1 MIRTH
6 EFKVNDATV
15 TVREPKGVDRIDERI
30 VYGKLTYDRSSER
43 DRTRVVTFAEYVA
56 RTVSI
61 DGEMGY
67 PWASIDS
74 PAADMQKAFDGW
86 IEWPVAVMD
95 AWAAA
100 ISAAATPPGEL
111 ATQPDVDPNV

>member
-6 EFKVNDATV
+6 EFTVNGATV
-15 TVREPKGVDRIDERI
+15 IVREPKGVDRIDERI
-30 VYGKLTYDRSSER
+30 VYGKLTYNRGSER

-61 DGEMGY
+61 TGDTGY
-67 PWASIDS
+67 PWATIDS
-74 PAADMQKAFDGW
+74 SAVDMQKAFDAW
-86 IEWPVAVMD
+86 VEWPVHVMD

-100 ISAAATPPGEL
+100 ISAAATPPGDPEN
-111 ATQPDVDPNV
+111 QPDVDPNA